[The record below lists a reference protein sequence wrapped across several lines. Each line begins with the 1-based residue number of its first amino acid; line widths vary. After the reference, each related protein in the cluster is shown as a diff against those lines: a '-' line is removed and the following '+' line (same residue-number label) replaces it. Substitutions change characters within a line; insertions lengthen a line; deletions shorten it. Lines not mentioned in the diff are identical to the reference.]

1 MRSNY
6 NLFLNLVHGMFLG
19 FVFGITISILTL
31 EFSPEIRE
39 FIHPAYIYPILSVLG
54 AIIGYVKGLNNYS
67 RLLYPLFS
75 TTGTVLTPIIAI
87 VLIYFLLGFDR
98 LLALPPIVFKSG
110 IGLRGM
116 DPVLSSYIFTFLATS
131 GFIGAVISSFSI
143 NKKNR
148 WSF

>member
-1 MRSNY
+1 MRSTY

-19 FVFGITISILTL
+19 FVLGITISIITL
-31 EFSPEIRE
+31 EFLPEIRE

-54 AIIGYVKGLNNYS
+54 GIIGYIKGVNNYS

-75 TTGTVLTPIIAI
+75 TTGTVLLPILAI
-87 VLIYFLLGFDR
+87 ILLYFLLGFDR

-110 IGLRGM
+110 IGLRAM
-116 DPVLSSYIFTFLATS
+116 DSVLSNYIFTFLATS
-131 GFIGAVISSFSI
+131 GFIGAIISSFSI

-148 WSF
+148 WTF